1 MNKIEKL
8 HLDAIKNCKNEVAFN
23 VFGTMIYIVDENL
36 APTEA
41 SKVTEQIA
49 IEFAEWLIKELI
61 LSSHGKYLSHT
72 PKELF
77 QEFLKTK
84 Q

>member
-1 MNKIEKL
+1 MNKIVQL
-8 HLDAIKNCKNEVAFN
+8 HLDAIEESKDYCVVGVWKVIDDVA
-23 VFGTMIYIVDENL
+23 
-36 APTEA
+36 A
-41 SKVTEQIA
+41 SKSAEITEQIA
-49 IEFAEWLIKELI
+49 IEFAEWLIKELV
-61 LSSHGKYLSHT
+61 LSSHGKFLSYT